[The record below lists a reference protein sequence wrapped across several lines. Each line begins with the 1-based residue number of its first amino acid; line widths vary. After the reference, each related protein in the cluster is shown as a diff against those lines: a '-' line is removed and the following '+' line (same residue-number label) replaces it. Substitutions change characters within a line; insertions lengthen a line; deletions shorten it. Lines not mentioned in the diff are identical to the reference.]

1 MLFSGFALRDELSR
15 NSAFLKATTDASS
28 ERLLIIERATG
39 KIVWH
44 CRTDGGQTIKKILP
58 VKYANNPAL
67 TCILFDDP
75 FTEDVAIVDGVTCQ
89 LIDASTFDMAS
100 A

>member
-1 MLFSGFALRDELSR
+1 MVTSGIAYFHEPLRHL
-15 NSAFLKATTDASS
+15 AFFKATTDVSS

-39 KIVWH
+39 KLVWH

-75 FTEDVAIVDGVTCQ
+75 FTEEVAIVDGVTCQ

-100 A
+100 T